1 VKSLAL
7 FPQPKA
13 EQPSGNLTRGA
24 LDRSGGCIDLY
35 KRTTLENGIRVVTE
49 RMPEVRSMAL
59 GIVVDA
65 GPRAEATR
73 QAGLA
78 HLTEHLLF
86 QGTSN
91 RDASEIARM
100 MDLAGGQLGG
110 FTTRDYTCYFATVLD
125 EHGPYALDLLGDILL
140 NSTFPE
146 ERVEREKEAILRE
159 ISAARDAPAERAH
172 NVLKSFA
179 WPYHPLGRPI
189 AGWPHTVRTLSRAD
203 AIYFLHENYVP
214 ERVIIAAAGNLHHED
229 FVAQVRDAFWR
240 LLGERPAAHEPGPTQ
255 QPGVVL
261 EPMPVSQ
268 SYFCV
273 GIPGHPYTHADRYA
287 LHVLTHLLGGGCSSR
302 LFRQLREERGLVYGI
317 AAEYHAYRDAGMLIV
332 EGSTAVENTLPV
344 LGITLTALWRLA
356 TGMEPID
363 EEELWRAKTQL
374 RRQHLLA
381 AENTNTRMSRLATQ
395 ELYFGRHLPAEEVL
409 AQIEAVDVN
418 LLQRLAGEY
427 LLEALPRAT
436 VAVTGPE
443 APCHY
448 DTARLEE
455 LVASFADCAVLT

>member
-1 VKSLAL
+1 
-7 FPQPKA
+7 
-13 EQPSGNLTRGA
+13 
-24 LDRSGGCIDLY
+24 LY
-35 KRTTLENGIRVVTE
+35 KRTTLENGIRVATQ
-49 RMPEVRSMAL
+49 RMPEVRSVAI
-59 GIVVDA
+59 GVVVDV
-65 GPRAEATR
+65 GPRAESAR
-73 QAGLA
+73 HAGLA

-140 NSTFPE
+140 NSTFPAQ
-146 ERVEREKEAILRE
+146 RVEREKEAILRE
-159 ISAARDAPAERAH
+159 ISARRDAPAERAH
-172 NVLKSFA
+172 DLLKSFA
-179 WPYHPLGRPI
+179 WDGHSLGRPI
-189 AGWPHTVRTLSRAD
+189 AGWPHTVRALARAD
-203 AIYFLHENYVP
+203 VIYFVHENYVP
-214 ERVIIAAAGNLHHED
+214 DRIIIAAAGNLHHED

-240 LLGERPAAHEPGPTQ
+240 LLGESPLVHHPAPLPQA
-255 QPGVVL
+255 GVVV

-268 SYFCV
+268 TYFCL
-273 GIPGHPYTHADRYA
+273 GIPAPSYTHADRYA
-287 LHVLTHLLGGGCSSR
+287 LHVLTNLLGGGCSSR

-317 AAEYHAYRDAGMLIV
+317 AAEYHAYRDAGMLCC

-381 AENTNTRMSRLATQ
+381 AESTSTCMSRLATQ

-418 LLQRLAGEY
+418 LLQHLAGEY
-427 LLEALPRAT
+427 LLEALPHAAL
-436 VAVTGPE
+436 AVTGPE
-443 APCHY
+443 AADHY
-448 DTARLEE
+448 NEAALEE
-455 LVASFADCAVLT
+455 LLASFADCVLPT